1 MAGDIIS
8 AATVLLV
15 RDGAAGL
22 EVLMATRA
30 RTIDFAAGAAVF
42 PGGKVAPADFD
53 ERWLTLSTDGAGLD
67 TVERGFRVAAARETF
82 EETGILLAHA
92 ADGTPVDPSAAAALA
107 PERSV
112 VERAPERFADV
123 VAGAGLRLDLSA
135 FVDFA
140 HWLTPEG
147 MPKRF
152 DTRFLIA
159 MAPDGQIP
167 ACDGGEATALDWL
180 SPAGAVA
187 DAREGRRA
195 IIFPTRLNLELLG
208 QSGDAAGAV
217 SAARARPL
225 RPVTP
230 RIIRENGEAMLVI
243 RDDAGYTT
251 LREALAPNMP

>member
-1 MAGDIIS
+1 MAGDIIA

-42 PGGKVAPADFD
+42 PGGKVAAADRD
-53 ERWLTLSTDGAGLD
+53 EAWLALSNGADHLEPQ
-67 TVERGFRVAAARETF
+67 ERGFRVAAARETF
-82 EETGILLAHA
+82 EEAGLLLARTRSG
-92 ADGTPVDPSAAAALA
+92 DPVPPSEVAALSG
-107 PERSV
+107 ERSA
-112 VERAPERFADV
+112 VERAPERFAQLIGDS
-123 VAGAGLRLDLSA
+123 GLRLDLSA

-140 HWLTPEG
+140 HWLTPDG

-159 MAPDGQIP
+159 HAPHGQTP

-187 DAREGRRA
+187 DARDGRRA

-208 QSGDAAGAV
+208 ESADAGTALA
-217 SAARARPL
+217 AARARPL

-230 RIIRENGEAMLVI
+230 QIVKENGEAMLVI
-243 RDDAGYTT
+243 RDDAGYRT
-251 LREALAPNMP
+251 LREPLAPNMP